1 MTSQNFTTAFTVD
14 QTPAQAFAAV
24 TDVRGWW
31 SGEIDGRT
39 DRVGAEFTYHYQD
52 IHFSKQRI
60 TELVPDERVVWRVL
74 ESHLNFTEDPDEW
87 VGTEIIFEV
96 SRKGDQT
103 EVRFRHQGL
112 VPEFECFDQCS
123 NAWSSY
129 INNSLRHLITTGKG
143 QPNPEEQPATI

>member
-14 QTPAQAFAAV
+14 QTPEQAFAAV

-39 DRVGAEFTYHYQD
+39 DQVGAEFTYHYQD
-52 IHFSKQRI
+52 VHFSKQRI
-60 TELVPDERVVWRVL
+60 AELVPDERVVWRVL

>member
-87 VGTEIIFEV
+87 VGTEIIIEV
-96 SRKGDQT
+96 SRRGDQT

-112 VPEFECFDQCS
+112 VPEFECFDQSS
-123 NAWSSY
+123 NAWSFY
-129 INNSLRHLITTGKG
+129 INNSLRHLITTGNG